1 MATENIVTGKK
12 YRILKDAT
20 NKIWDVISFWT
31 KASDVYNNN
40 NQNLQ
45 TTVGGI
51 TGISSSL
58 TSTSSSIAASANA
71 VKQLNDKITQLNSD
85 IGVSKITYFD
95 TIHTYTFTLDYV
107 PDGVFLY
114 YPDNDIPAFYWL
126 DNKYKIEIG
135 LRGYNGDTSFSG
147 SIVIEGNTIKVRG
160 DSKPVRKFIAY
171 KY

>member
-58 TSTSSSIAASANA
+58 TSTASNVAASANA
-71 VKQLNDKITQLNSD
+71 VKQLNDKITKLNSD
-85 IGVSKITYFD
+85 LVQKVSLSLRIWGKDVSSYVD
-95 TIHTYTFTLDYV
+95 KSHTINATL
-107 PDGVFLY
+107 
-114 YPDNDIPAFYWL
+114 
-126 DNKYKIEIG
+126 
-135 LRGYNGDTSFSG
+135 
-147 SIVIEGNTIKVRG
+147 TIKNKQATIDIGDACLMTVNRPCEIYLRDVRVEVI
-160 DSKPVRKFIAY
+160 D
-171 KY
+171 